1 MAWLRSVDPQRRSI
15 VYYSLN
21 SRLLHILKPEDVN
34 KNFELLNY
42 QILECLHYVGGV
54 NSSGPMFLPP
64 AQLLERRDYQIR
76 FLGRKGESPQDDRV
90 VDQARLI
97 VEYYCPQLDIRDT
110 ILGITGKLLEL

>member
-21 SRLLHILKPEDVN
+21 SRFLHILKPEDVD
-34 KNFELLNY
+34 KDFELLNY

-54 NSSGPMFLPP
+54 NSSGTMFLPP
-64 AQLLERRDYQIR
+64 TQLLERRDYQIR
-76 FLGRKGESPQDDRV
+76 FFGRKGESPQDDRM

-97 VEYYCPQLDIRDT
+97 VEYYYPQLDIRDT